1 MDITGKEIR
10 QLRAMANTL
19 KPAIIVGKQGVSQ
32 SVIAQV
38 NDALEAHE
46 LIKVN
51 VLCEKGNEAAS
62 IGRELAHETNA
73 TLVQVIGKRVVL
85 YRETSRDDVEK
96 IQFKS

>member
-46 LIKVN
+46 LIKIN
-51 VLCEKGNEAAS
+51 VLCENGSEAAS
-62 IGRELAHETNA
+62 TGRELASETNA